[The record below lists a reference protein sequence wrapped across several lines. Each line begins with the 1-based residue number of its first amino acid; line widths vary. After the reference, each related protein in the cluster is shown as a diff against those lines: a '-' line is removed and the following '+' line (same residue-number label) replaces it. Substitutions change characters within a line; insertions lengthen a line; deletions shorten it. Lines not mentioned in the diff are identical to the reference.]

1 MPEEK
6 KEPEEEI
13 EEKEIK
19 IVIDGEEMTAKYRK
33 FKSGRKGYG
42 CYGTV
47 KIDKYPH
54 RLSLNLIEM

>member
-1 MPEEK
+1 MEDKKEEK
-6 KEPEEEI
+6 K
-13 EEKEIK
+13 KAKTIK
-19 IVIDGEEMTAKYRK
+19 IVIDGNEFEAEHRE

-47 KIDKYPH
+47 KIDNYPH